1 MITYQ
6 QLSKRNQRRIDRAYK
21 AFAAQQPCIVSQ
33 ASPVHLHHYRS
44 QKFNQFGFPVG
55 MGLKPPDILI
65 LPLAPTLHNQGK
77 ASIHALGNERF
88 EAMHGVNLDQCLGQL
103 HDLFWQRIRA
113 VSALKS

>member
-1 MITYQ
+1 MIKYQ
-6 QLSKRNQRRIDRAYK
+6 QLSKRNQRRIDRAYRT
-21 AFAAQQPCIVSQ
+21 FAANQPCIVSQ
-33 ASPVHLHHYRS
+33 MSPVHLHHYRS

-55 MGLKPPDILI
+55 MGLRPPDILI

-103 HDLFWQRIRA
+103 HDLFWQRIRTI
-113 VSALKS
+113 SALKS